1 MYTGEQHTFAICAYK
16 ESAFLEDAIKSVK
29 HQSVKSNIIMV
40 TSTPNALIEE
50 LSKKYDIPLFINDG
64 EAGIAG
70 DWNFG
75 YQKASTELVTICH
88 QDDIYEKHYVE
99 KILQK
104 VNRSKK
110 PLIAF
115 TDYGELRNGEKVFH
129 NTLLKIKRVMLLPL
143 RISLFE
149 NSIWV
154 RRRILSFGSPICCPA
169 VTFVKKNLPPVIFK
183 QGFKSDVDWEAWEMI
198 SKLKGGFVYVKEP
211 LMLHRIHEES
221 ATTEIIG
228 DSLRNK
234 EDYQMFCKF
243 WPKWIAKRI
252 CAVYKNGEKSNQL

>member
-29 HQSVKSNIIMV
+29 SQTITSNVIMV
-40 TSTPNALIEE
+40 TSTPNFLIEE
-50 LSKKYDIPLFINDG
+50 LSKKYDIPLYINNG
-64 EAGIAG
+64 ESGIAG

-75 YQKASTELVTICH
+75 YEKANTELVTICH
-88 QDDIYEKHYVE
+88 QDDIYEKDYVE

-104 VNRSKK
+104 VNLSKN
-110 PLIAF
+110 PIIAF
-115 TDYGELRNGEKVFH
+115 SDYGELRNGEKVFH
-129 NTLLKIKRVMLLPL
+129 NTLLKIKRWMLMPL
-143 RISLFE
+143 RCSIFE

-154 RRRILSFGSPICCPA
+154 RRRILSLGCPICCPA
-169 VTFVKKNLPPVIFK
+169 VTFIKKNLPTIIFK

-198 SKLKGGFVYVKEP
+198 SRLKGGFVYIKNP
-211 LMLHRIHEES
+211 LVLHRIHEES

-243 WPKWIAKRI
+243 WPNWIARLI
-252 CAVYKNGEKSNQL
+252 CKVYKNGEKSNQL